1 MKPSSI
7 RTPLF
12 AAVALATAV
21 GSPAVTAQSDEQ
33 RFSLEEIVVTARRRS
48 ESLQDVPIAVT
59 ALTGDELTL
68 KGASDITEL
77 AQSVPSVTLEPS
89 RATNTTLTAF
99 IRGVG
104 QQDPLA
110 GFEQGVGLY
119 LDDVYMAR
127 PQGNVIDIYDV
138 ERIEILR
145 GPQGTLYGRNTVG
158 GAIKY
163 VTRRLDDELRGSL
176 KGTYGSYDQIDLV
189 GTVSMPLGETL
200 RIGGTVASF
209 QRDGYGE
216 NKTTGDDQY
225 NKDIFAYRLSAE
237 WLPTDDL
244 LVRFAYDDAQD
255 DSNPVAGFR
264 PYPGAVSGDP
274 VLSDVYDS
282 TAGIANAAS
291 SAGINGNNEVESD
304 GWMISVDW
312 TIGNNFTLRSIT
324 ANRSDYTE
332 SVVDFDSLAVDDLDV
347 PVIYDNEQF
356 TQEFQLL
363 YSGDKLNLVSGLFWI
378 DAEASNDFDVVL
390 GQLGRAAY
398 GEELTAY
405 TGGIV
410 ETESWS
416 AFVDV
421 TWNFTEKLSVAVG
434 GRYTEDKR
442 SADVFRGSYLGV
454 GSPFFGNDDAIFLG
468 ATSDYE
474 AERTFYDFSPRLNVS
489 YLWTDD
495 ITVYGGYSQG
505 FKAGMFDPRGANLL
519 TPAVEDGVDSETL
532 DSYEIGLKSSYWD
545 GRAVTNV
552 AVFYSEYSD
561 MQVPG
566 SVGVDTNGD
575 GVNDDF
581 VGTLTNAGEAEISG
595 IEIEGTFLLTE
606 NFSMQVA
613 ASFLNTDI
621 TEWIVNDVDVS
632 GDREVQNTPEEMA
645 YIAFNYNMDAFGG
658 QMAFNLNW
666 SYKGDVTQ
674 FEIPAPDL
682 DQDSYD
688 MINASAVWISD
699 SDNWLVGLHGK
710 NLTDEEVKTAGYCFG
725 ANGCPSELGLENN
738 TSIFYAPP
746 LTVSATVE
754 YRF

>member
-89 RATNTTLTAF
+89 RGTNTTLTAF

-332 SVVDFDSLAVDDLDV
+332 SVIDFDSLAVDDLDV